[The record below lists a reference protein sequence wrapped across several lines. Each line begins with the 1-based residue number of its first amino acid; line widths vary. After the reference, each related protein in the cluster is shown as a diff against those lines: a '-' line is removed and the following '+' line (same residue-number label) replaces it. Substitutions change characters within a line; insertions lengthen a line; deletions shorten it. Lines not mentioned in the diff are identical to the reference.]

1 MFFPLTTWFTLDV
14 LIHENGSCLIY
25 HWWYTC
31 SVPNFDAKSMF
42 NPNQCWPYL
51 FKSPRLMRFWFGS
64 IFKVNQD
71 SSEVRTLQP
80 LCCPCAA
87 HTKSCGP
94 VARLEVT
101 IIFIAFQTGVAC
113 TRCVCIGPLNCG
125 TVAWSFALSWQKRS
139 QIASLQ
145 NDKRAIHW
153 RCSSH
158 YERCLAYP
166 RFWTST
172 LNFHFWTHDGYYH
185 TVKHFDKK

>member
-1 MFFPLTTWFTLDV
+1 MFFPIDNMV
-14 LIHENGSCLIY
+14 
-25 HWWYTC
+25 YTGC
-31 SVPNFDAKSMF
+31 SYPWKRFMSNLSLMVYSVPDFDAKSMF

-125 TVAWSFALSWQKRS
+125 TVAWSFALSWQKLPKSRHCRMTNVPS
-139 QIASLQ
+139 TGVVLHITSVASL
-145 NDKRAIHW
+145 IHVF
-153 RCSSH
+153 
-158 YERCLAYP
+158 EPVL
-166 RFWTST
+166 
-172 LNFHFWTHDGYYH
+172 
-185 TVKHFDKK
+185 